1 VYWDEEDEDLT
12 AQAKLAP
19 RAPNDEATGA
29 ALEASGLGEL
39 EQLRAE
45 NVDLRQVITELQQF
59 VEEAHRAEQS
69 WVEQQKEYENL
80 LEEKSEV
87 IRGLHQRLKGLE
99 EQVQVRPPPGEEE
112 LMALSDELE
121 RERCKLQQE
130 RRQLDEEMAQLRED
144 EETVMKQMRE
154 MEVSMSRDRAEL
166 ARQRSEL
173 QRLHAEIR
181 HELELAVR
189 DAALRERLI
198 PLQRRHQEML
208 QRKGGAE
215 PAPEN
220 TPAQPQPAAS
230 PPAAALAKKDSGLLR
245 RLFRPGK

>member
-1 VYWDEEDEDLT
+1 
-12 AQAKLAP
+12 
-19 RAPNDEATGA
+19 
-29 ALEASGLGEL
+29 
-39 EQLRAE
+39 
-45 NVDLRQVITELQQF
+45 VIAELQQF

-87 IRGLHQRLKGLE
+87 IRGLHQRVKSLE

-112 LMALSDELE
+112 LMSLSDELE

-130 RRQLDEEMAQLRED
+130 RRELEQESAQLRED
-144 EETVMKQMRE
+144 EEAVMKQMRE

-189 DAALRERLI
+189 DAALRERLM

-208 QRKGGAE
+208 QRKGGSAGPVPASPPSQPE
-215 PAPEN
+215 PAP
-220 TPAQPQPAAS
+220 T
-230 PPAAALAKKDSGLLR
+230 PPAPPEAKRYSGLLR
-245 RLFRPGK
+245 RLFRPGKCVVSGNADH